1 MNKKAYQSPE
11 CRVVTADATPILAG
25 TLSITGKSDDEGG
38 PALDDGGSTDDENNK
53 GIVFNPW

>member
-25 TLSITGKSDDEGG
+25 SPPAIKGESEDG
-38 PALDDGGSTDDENNK
+38 PRLDDGGSTDDENNK
-53 GIVFNPW
+53 GIIFNPW